1 MEGGCRTSRIPHIS
15 SPTTSPG
22 APRSV
27 LVRTAG
33 SWLSLKNRPTISTSL
48 GCCLTERCPPSR
60 SLQALV
66 LACSPSFSLPTE
78 VHLFPKLAPA
88 APSTVRQSLPIE
100 FSPTE
105 HLHRLRAALQRSER
119 PIAGT
124 PSLRMAA
131 SSTPR
136 IPDRR
141 RSRAFLS
148 AQTEH

>member
-1 MEGGCRTSRIPHIS
+1 MEGGCRTSRIPHTS
-15 SPTTSPG
+15 SATTSPG

-66 LACSPSFSLPTE
+66 LACSRSFSFPTE
-78 VHLFPKLAPA
+78 VRLFPRLAPA
-88 APSTVRQSLPIE
+88 APSTDRQPLPIE

-105 HLHRLRAALQRSER
+105 RSHRLRAALQRLER

-124 PSLRMAA
+124 HSLQTAA

-136 IPDRR
+136 IPARR
-141 RSRAFLS
+141 RSRAFPS